1 MRVRD
6 QMYFEP
12 RVISDRG
19 TLSWFN
25 EEYSSDELLCHAE
38 TTVYVRD
45 NGKKLFVYVIVKD
58 DGTIATMKVI
68 DELPKKTK
76 NTCYGYSYGGID
88 TEREQELLDKIRQC
102 KNDLISTSSKKRQN
116 DLNKYLRRLTKELK
130 KVRRN
135 AVQQAI

>member
-1 MRVRD
+1 MRIRD

-12 RVISDRG
+12 RVITDRG

-25 EEYSSDELLCHAE
+25 EEYKSDKLFLHSE

-45 NGKKLFVYVIVKD
+45 NGKKLFVYAVVKD
-58 DGTIATMKVI
+58 DGEVTTMKVI

-135 AVQQAI
+135 AVQ

>member
-19 TLSWFN
+19 TLSWFK
-25 EEYSSDELLCHAE
+25 EENSSDELLCHAE

-102 KNDLISTSSKKRQN
+102 KNDLISTSSKKR
-116 DLNKYLRRLTKELK
+116 
-130 KVRRN
+130 
-135 AVQQAI
+135 